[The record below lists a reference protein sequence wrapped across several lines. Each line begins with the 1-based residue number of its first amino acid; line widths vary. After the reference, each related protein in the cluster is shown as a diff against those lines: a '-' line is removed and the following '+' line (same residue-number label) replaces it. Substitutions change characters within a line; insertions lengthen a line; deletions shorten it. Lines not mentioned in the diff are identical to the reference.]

1 MRLYE
6 NGEFISCEDKNRVF
20 QVLIEDQGKIVFIGD
35 RLPDE
40 YVGIKERVDLGGK
53 CVVPAFADSHLHFAS
68 FSLFLSTVDVRTVRD
83 FYEMEDLI
91 NGYRRN
97 NPQEKLI
104 LGFGCS
110 AHTVKE
116 KRLPERADL
125 DKITTLPLLLVK
137 YDGHAAVANTALLA
151 KFPDAVQKSL
161 GFDRKTGWL
170 YHQAFYDGV
179 NYITGSVS
187 PFTILKN
194 LIHGADY
201 LARRGIGLVH
211 TVEGVGFPRDIDVDM
226 MRVAAYGLPQ
236 NFRIYFQTMNVD
248 KVQKRKMPRIGG
260 CFATAL
266 DGCFG
271 SEDAALSQP
280 YSNNLYNKG
289 VLAYTQQTVSDFVK
303 RANRQELQVSMHAIG
318 DAAVEQAVV
327 AYEEALTDY
336 PRSDHR
342 HIIIHADLIPPS
354 LLERAAKLGLHFAVQ
369 SPFLHWEQ
377 EPTDY
382 LEEILGQRVN
392 DLIPLKSMLKHGLT
406 IAGGS
411 DAPCTLPN
419 PMHAIFAACQHPN
432 PEQRISVLDALRM
445 HTHWPARLSFDEVN
459 RGTLREG
466 KIADFVVLD
475 SNPLQVTLDKLT
487 EIRVEDLFLKG
498 RKYLGPP
505 ANSLGLMLAAA
516 KNKLISR

>member
-6 NGEFISCEDKNRVF
+6 NGEFISCEDENRNF
-20 QVLIEDQGKIVFIGD
+20 QLLIEDQGKIIFTGD
-35 RLPDE
+35 RLPDK
-40 YVGIKERVDLGGK
+40 YLGIKERVDLRGK
-53 CVVPAFADSHLHFAS
+53 CVVPSFADSHLHFAS
-68 FSLFLSTVDVRTVRD
+68 FSLFQSTVDVRTARN
-83 FYEMEDLI
+83 FCEMGDII
-91 NGYRRN
+91 NGYCRN

-110 AHTVKE
+110 AHIVKE
-116 KRLPERADL
+116 KRLPERNDL

-151 KFPDAVQKSL
+151 QFPDAVQKSP
-161 GFDRKTGWL
+161 GFDRNTGWL

-187 PFTILKN
+187 PFKVLKN
-194 LIHGADY
+194 LINGADY

-236 NFRIYFQTMNVD
+236 NFRIYFQTMNID

-260 CFATAL
+260 CFTTAL

-280 YSNNLYNKG
+280 YSNNADNRG
-289 VLAYTQQTVSDFVK
+289 VLVYTQQTVSDFVK

-318 DAAVEQAVV
+318 DAAVEQAVI
-327 AYEEALTDY
+327 AYEEALTDF

-342 HIIIHADLIPPS
+342 HIIIHADLIPQP
-354 LLERAAKLGLHFAVQ
+354 LLERAAKLGLHLAVQ
-369 SPFLHWEQ
+369 SPFLYWEQ

-382 LEEILGQRVN
+382 LEKILGQRIN

-411 DAPCTLPN
+411 DAPCTLPD
-419 PMHAIFAACQHPN
+419 PMFGIFAACQHPN

-445 HTHWPARLSFDEVN
+445 HTNWPARLTFDEDA
-459 RGTLREG
+459 RGTLTEG

-475 SNPLQVTLDKLT
+475 KNPLKVTQEKLT
-487 EIRVEDLFLKG
+487 EIRVEKLFIKG
-498 RKYLGPP
+498 REYMGPS
-505 ANSLGLMLAAA
+505 ANSLALMFEAA
-516 KNKLISR
+516 KNKLISL

>member
-6 NGEFISCEDKNRVF
+6 NGEFISCEDENRTF
-20 QVLIEDQGKIVFIGD
+20 KVLIEDQGKIVFTGD

-40 YVGIKERVDLGGK
+40 YAGIKQRVDLGGK

-68 FSLFLSTVDVRTVRD
+68 FSLFLSTPDVRTVRD
-83 FYEMEDLI
+83 FNEMGDVI
-91 NGYRRN
+91 NMYRRN

-110 AHTVKE
+110 AHIVKE
-116 KRLPERADL
+116 KRLPNRADL

-151 KFPDAVQKSL
+151 KFPDAVQKSP
-161 GFDRKTGWL
+161 GFDRETGWL

-187 PFTILKN
+187 PFTLLKN
-194 LIHGADY
+194 LINGADY

-226 MRVAAYGLPQ
+226 MRVSIYGLPQ
-236 NFRIYFQTMNVD
+236 TFRIYFQTMIVD

-280 YSNNLYNKG
+280 YSNNKNNKG
-289 VLAYTQQTVSDFVK
+289 VLVYSQQTVSDFVK
-303 RANRQELQVSMHAIG
+303 RANRQELQVAMHAIG

-342 HIIIHADLIPPS
+342 HIIIHADLIPPP

-369 SPFLHWEQ
+369 TPFLHWEQ
-377 EPTDY
+377 EPSDY
-382 LEEILGQRVN
+382 LAEILGQRVN
-392 DLIPLKSMLKHGLT
+392 DLIPLRNMIKHGLT

-411 DAPCTLPN
+411 DAPCTLPD
-419 PMHAIFAACQHPN
+419 PVQGIFAACQHPN

-445 HTHWPARLSFDEVN
+445 HTYWPARLSFDEAA
-459 RGTLREG
+459 RGTLTKG
-466 KIADFVVLD
+466 KMADFVVLD
-475 SNPLQVTLDKLT
+475 KNPLQVTPARLA
-487 EIRVEDLFLKG
+487 EIRVVDLFLKG
-498 RKYLGPP
+498 QKYMGPP
-505 ANSLGLMLAAA
+505 ANSLGLLLEAA
-516 KNKLISR
+516 KNKFISR